1 MSDWDLWNDRHGPR
15 LMRHNILYKG
25 LNPKGEV
32 LEMSSLTMVGHCHP
46 IYVAGVPNSDF
57 DHNFQEVAS
66 VIHVIN
72 KPGHRICMDKRISF
86 CDYVCSFAADL
97 SDVDREYDR
106 ESVRQY
112 LPVQIV
118 RERKERWQKPKIIGL
133 VLERAEDFTEEA
145 YRRVGLTE
153 FDEATDGTW
162 IRKFLK
168 LL

>member
-1 MSDWDLWNDRHGPR
+1 MPSSETMSDWDLWNDRHGLR
-15 LMRHNILYKG
+15 LMHHNILYKG
-25 LNPKGEV
+25 SNPKGEV
-32 LEMSSLTMVGHCHP
+32 LEMSSLTMVGHCRP

-66 VIHVIN
+66 VIHGIN

-133 VLERAEDFTEEA
+133 VLERAEDFTEA
-145 YRRVGLTE
+145 HG
-153 FDEATDGTW
+153 